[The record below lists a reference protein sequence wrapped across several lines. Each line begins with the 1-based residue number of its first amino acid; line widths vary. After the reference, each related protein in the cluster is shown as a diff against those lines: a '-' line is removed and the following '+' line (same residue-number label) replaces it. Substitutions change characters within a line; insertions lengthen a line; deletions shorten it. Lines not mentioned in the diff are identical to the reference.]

1 MALVVRDRIRDTTTD
16 SGTGS
21 LTVSGTAPT
30 RFRTFSDVL
39 IVSDTF
45 PYAIVHQTAN
55 EWEVGLGTYTGADQ
69 FARTTVY
76 QSSNANALVALSAGT
91 KDVFMTHPG
100 TPGISV
106 SIELGHPTDTTITRQ
121 SAGIVA
127 VEGQALLT
135 TATGQPLDAD
145 LTSWGS
151 VNRAT
156 GFDTWVAT
164 PSSANLASL
173 LTDETGTG
181 ANVFATNPVLVTPN
195 LGTPSAGTLTN
206 CSGLPVGGITGSTS
220 QALGVGTIELG
231 NATDTTLARS
241 GAGDMTIEGNVVY
254 RANGTDVAIAD
265 GGTGAGDAATAFA
278 NLKQAATTTATGVVE
293 LATDAETQTGTDTTR
308 AITPSNLAAAEATT
322 AQYLNNT
329 AGRILVTDQV
339 NAAGALFGLTDGTT
353 VNWDMAQGFNASWTI
368 AGNRTLANPTNTI
381 VGRTGALV
389 ITTSG
394 ANRTITFGSS
404 WEAAGGTFPVPS
416 TTTGQKDVLF
426 YWIQSSTSIVITGYL
441 KAVI

>member
-1 MALVVRDRIRDTTTD
+1 
-16 SGTGS
+16 
-21 LTVSGTAPT
+21 
-30 RFRTFSDVL
+30 
-39 IVSDTF
+39 
-45 PYAIVHQTAN
+45 
-55 EWEVGLGTYTGADQ
+55 
-69 FARTTVY
+69 
-76 QSSNANALVALSAGT
+76 
-91 KDVFMTHPG
+91 
-100 TPGISV
+100 
-106 SIELGHPTDTTITRQ
+106 
-121 SAGIVA
+121 
-127 VEGQALLT
+127 
-135 TATGQPLDAD
+135 
-145 LTSWGS
+145 
-151 VNRAT
+151 
-156 GFDTWVAT
+156 
-164 PSSANLASL
+164 
-173 LTDETGTG
+173 
-181 ANVFATNPVLVTPN
+181 
-195 LGTPSAGTLTN
+195 
-206 CSGLPVGGITGSTS
+206 
-220 QALGVGTIELG
+220 VGTIELG